1 MDDPVRRSAAT
12 TMLSELG
19 EILSPTS
26 VVLGDHD
33 DDDDEDD
40 DVPDTSSWV
49 KHMLKHPIFF
59 LNNSNCDMS
68 NNSHINNNNEYNDD
82 IVRNDSDILQSML
95 GNMKFDK
102 QNQQQRE
109 QQEQKVPEVTDS
121 NLSNNNVEDHHSHL
135 QKDRMEEVH
144 DIVRRLEKLEQE
156 LGLITHNNIGP
167 SLDDDEVLTTFK
179 EFAKKALVNNVSSA

>member
-33 DDDDEDD
+33 DDDEDD

-59 LNNSNCDMS
+59 LDNSNSDMS
-68 NNSHINNNNEYNDD
+68 NNSHSNNNSEYNDD
-82 IVRNDSDILQSML
+82 IDRNDSDILQSML
-95 GNMKFDK
+95 SNMKFEK
-102 QNQQQRE
+102 QYQRE
-109 QQEQKVPEVTDS
+109 QQEPKVPETDS
-121 NLSNNNVEDHHSHL
+121 NLSNNKLEDHHSHL

-179 EFAKKALVNNVSSA
+179 EFAKKALVNDVSSA